1 MDFYLEDGLI
11 GVTNHGPPGLVQLIK
26 AVDTWHNST
35 HHCWESG
42 IDKSSDYLGNGPGP
56 GFDVSPSYKLAQ
68 YPQGQA
74 SRMDGVG
81 WYWLHYDESRLD
93 TTGPSHLNHN

>member
-26 AVDTWHNST
+26 AVDTWHNSP
-35 HHCWESG
+35 HHSG
-42 IDKSSDYLGNGPGP
+42 S
-56 GFDVSPSYKLAQ
+56 DVSPSYKLAQ
-68 YPQGQA
+68 YVPQGQA

>member
-56 GFDVSPSYKLAQ
+56 GK
-68 YPQGQA
+68 
-74 SRMDGVG
+74 
-81 WYWLHYDESRLD
+81 
-93 TTGPSHLNHN
+93 